1 MLRALHAVVILAAL
15 LVGVSTARAAV
26 PGQFIAKMYTE
37 ALGRGPDPS
46 GWQNRVDS
54 FTSSGCS
61 QAKLKEHGHAFYTS
75 AEYEGLGY
83 DNTEKLLT
91 LYRGVLNRE
100 PDANGFTYWLNLLN
114 QGNAFSTLVDVFFDS
129 SEFSSLVN
137 RICAGTHPEGYG
149 WSAQPVLT
157 LPTNGSGFTGGTG
170 AQLQSLLNA
179 ATPGSTVYLAPR
191 AVVRASEEIVVPS
204 GVTLAT
210 TGLPD
215 RSRYA
220 RMGRVVRTALF
231 AKALI
236 RLEPGA
242 KLRSVWVTGQRPV
255 VGVSVEAANIFLRSG
270 TGGLVQNCRSDGA
283 AGWSALVLHGSAN
296 TGIACN
302 GVTVSGLLTTSYSS
316 PHSNADNVNNA
327 TGGWSDG
334 ISNAC
339 EDATITNNHIVDPT
353 DVGIVLFRASPA
365 QKSRVYEN
373 MIVAA
378 GVSAYG
384 AIAVDPLYEVASA
397 SFVGMSIENNQ
408 FWSSPTTHF
417 DIGIPVGT
425 MGWFFD
431 TGTATVGNGGS
442 VRGNTTA
449 GIRTRMDA
457 GITIDGMTNVTVQA
471 NTLVRDAVETSNC
484 PTGDVLAHTNGGHTS
499 GSIQA
504 YSEAVAHSCIGH

>member
-1 MLRALHAVVILAAL
+1 
-15 LVGVSTARAAV
+15 
-26 PGQFIAKMYTE
+26 MYTE

-46 GWQNRVDS
+46 GWQRAVNTY
-54 FTSSGCS
+54 TSSGCS
-61 QAKLKEHGHAFYTS
+61 QATLKAHGRETYTS
-75 AEYEGLGY
+75 AEYQNLGY

-100 PDANGFTYWLNLLN
+100 PDASGFDYWLGWLN

-129 SEFSSLVN
+129 SEFASLVS
-137 RICAGTHPEGYG
+137 RICASTHPEGYG
-149 WSAQPVLT
+149 WSAQPVLSIST
-157 LPTNGSGFTGGTG
+157 SGSGFTGGTG

-179 ATPGSTVYLAPR
+179 AAPGTTVYLAPR
-191 AVVRASEEIVVPS
+191 AVVRASAEIVVPAN
-204 GVTLAT
+204 VTLAT

-231 AKALI
+231 DKPVI

-242 KLRSVWVTGQRPV
+242 KLRSVWVTGQR
-255 VGVSVEAANIFLRSG
+255 SVLGSQTDAANILLRSG
-270 TGGLVQNCRSDGA
+270 TGGLVQNSRSDGA
-283 AGWSALVLHGSAN
+283 AGWTALVLLGYDN
-296 TGIACN
+296 TRIACT

-316 PHSNADNVNNA
+316 PHSYEDHPERRPE
-327 TGGWSDG
+327 GWSDG

-339 EDATITNNHIVDPT
+339 EDATITNNHIIDPT

-365 QKSRVYEN
+365 QKSRVSAN

-384 AIAVDPLYEVASA
+384 AIAVDPLYDVASA
-397 SFVGMSIENNQ
+397 SYVGMSVDNNQ

-417 DIGIPVGT
+417 DIGIAVGT
-425 MGWFFD
+425 MGWFSEGR
-431 TGTATVGNGGS
+431 GTLGSGGS
-442 VRGNTTA
+442 VQGNSTA

-457 GITIDGMTNVTVQA
+457 GITIDGMTNVIVQG
-471 NTLVRDAVETSNC
+471 NSFLREAVELSPC
-484 PTGDVLAHTNGGHTS
+484 PSGDVLAHTTGGHAS

-504 YSEAVAHSCIGH
+504 YSEAKAHGCIGHPPPP